1 MNQKKLFIS
10 ILGVATLLI
19 GCSKPDSNIA
29 TENAAKTAIADDA
42 KEKMDAAREKL
53 KEALDAWVSGTS
65 NKQYEKDHY
74 NVNFADSEYK
84 GGKVLMRYEI
94 GELRITRKVMKYL
107 SRKWSGAKR
116 ELRSRRVSNI
126 QSLQLPHHLIYG
138 ILLNFRKN
146 RDCEPREKYGVSKSG
161 DRITAC
167 YVKRL
172 R

>member
-1 MNQKKLFIS
+1 MNRKKLFIS
-10 ILGVATLLI
+10 IFGVATLLI

-94 GELRITRKVMKYL
+94 GEFRITRTGYEVSVTKVVRSQKGTEIKTSVKY
-107 SRKWSGAKR
+107 SISPA
-116 ELRSRRVSNI
+116 SPPFNI
-126 QSLQLPHHLIYG
+126 WDI
-138 ILLNFRKN
+138 IERA
-146 RDCEPREKYGVSKSG
+146 E
-161 DRITAC
+161 
-167 YVKRL
+167 
-172 R
+172 